1 MTINKLGST
10 VTIYGTL
17 LVNDVPTDP
26 NTLRLEIVD
35 PVGST
40 TSYIYTSDPEI
51 VRISTGQFSF
61 DLGLTQRGTWSYR
74 WYSNSSLTAFDGG
87 TIEVANAVTLESVTN
102 AVPAVALPF
111 ASFRVWD
118 EDGNLLD
125 LEVNPQRTDASGT
138 IAIELPDGTFR
149 FSAFKLNWIF
159 QPLIVDITTSPTTV
173 QFVGRPIESR
183 WLHWEDLESI
193 VDVATIDRLFNDKNT
208 AIRDMVLTEQVI
220 QQAETL
226 AESQLLRSWT
236 QQQIVDLAAHDPALR
251 AQAAWLAL
259 EAASERRQ
267 EFIAADGK
275 GRYWAQYERS
285 MTYFKELSKSKS
297 HSRGEEVAGHGSNA
311 GGSLK
316 PALRP
321 RQSRRI
327 FADEPDGSGH
337 GGF

>member
-26 NTLRLEIVD
+26 NTLRLEIID
-35 PVGST
+35 PTSSV
-40 TSYIYTSDPEI
+40 TSYIYLSDPEI
-51 VRISTGQFSF
+51 VRLSTGQFSF
-61 DLGLTQRGTWSYR
+61 DLALTQRGTWSYR

-111 ASFRVWD
+111 ATFRVWD

-125 LEVNPQRTDASGT
+125 LELSPQRTDATGSIT
-138 IAIELPDGTFR
+138 IELPDGTFR
-149 FSAFKLNWIF
+149 FASFKLNWIF

-173 QFVGRPIESR
+173 QLVGRPIETR
-183 WLHWEDLESI
+183 WLQWEDLESI

-285 MTYFKELSKSKS
+285 MAYFKDLSKSKS
-297 HSRGEEVAGHGSNA
+297 QSRGEETAGHGSNA
-311 GGSLK
+311 GGSLR

-321 RQSRRI
+321 RQARRI

>member
-17 LVNDVPTDP
+17 LVNDEPTDP

-35 PVGST
+35 PAGST

-51 VRISTGQFSF
+51 VRLSVGQFSF
-61 DLGLTQRGTWSYR
+61 DLAITQRGTWSYR

-87 TIEVANAVTLESVTN
+87 TVEVANAVTLESVTD

-111 ASFRVWD
+111 AMFRVWD
-118 EDGNLLD
+118 EDGALLD
-125 LEVNPQRTDASGT
+125 LELSPQRTNAAGT
-138 IAIELPDGTFR
+138 ITIELPNGTYR

-159 QPLIVDITTSPTTV
+159 QPFIIDITASPTTI
-173 QFVGRPIESR
+173 QFVGRPLETR
-183 WLHWEDLESI
+183 WLQWEDLEAI
-193 VDVATIDRLFNDKNT
+193 VDKATIDRLFNDTNT
-208 AIRDMVLTEQVI
+208 AIRDMVLVEQVI
-220 QQAETL
+220 QQAESL
-226 AESQLLRSWT
+226 AETNLLRSWT
-236 QQQIVDLAAHDPALR
+236 LQQIAELASHDPALR

-259 EAASERRQ
+259 EFASERRQ

-285 MTYFKELSKSKS
+285 MKYFETLSKSQS
-297 HSRGEEVAGHGSNA
+297 HSRGEASAGKGSNA
-311 GGSLK
+311 GGSLR
-316 PALRP
+316 PVLRP
-321 RQSRRI
+321 QQARRI

>member
-51 VRISTGQFSF
+51 VRVSTGQFSF
-61 DLGLTQRGTWSYR
+61 DLALTQRGTWSYR

-87 TIEVANAVTLESVTN
+87 SIEVANAVTLESVTN

-111 ASFRVWD
+111 ATFRVWD

-125 LEVNPQRTDASGT
+125 LELSPQRTDATGS
-138 IAIELPDGTFR
+138 IVIELPDGTFR
-149 FSAFKLNWIF
+149 FSMFKLNWIF
-159 QPLIVDITTSPTTV
+159 QPLIVDITTSPTVV
-173 QFVGRPIESR
+173 QLVGRPIESR

-193 VDVATIDRLFNDKNT
+193 VDTATIDRLFNDKNT

-236 QQQIVDLAAHDPALR
+236 QQQIADLAAHDPALR

-259 EAASERRQ
+259 EGASERRQ

-297 HSRGEEVAGHGSNA
+297 HSRGEEVAGKGSNA
-311 GGSLK
+311 GGELR

-321 RQSRRI
+321 RQARRI